1 MKKKIYSQPALRVKE
16 LECVEMLAGSNEP
29 SALQLNDE
37 DTDEYGDNERPGVS
51 SDIWGKQ
58 W

>member
-29 SALQLNDE
+29 SALQLNE
-37 DTDEYGDNERPGVS
+37 DTDEYGDDERPGVS

>member
-29 SALQLNDE
+29 SALNLNE
-37 DTDEYGDNERPGVS
+37 DTGEFGDNERSGVS

>member
-29 SALQLNDE
+29 SALSLNE
-37 DTDEYGDNERPGVS
+37 YTDEYGDDERPDVS

>member
-29 SALQLNDE
+29 SALSLNG
-37 DTDEYGDNERPGVS
+37 DTDEYGDDERPGVS

>member
-29 SALQLNDE
+29 SALSLNE
-37 DTDEYGDNERPGVS
+37 DTGEYGDDERPGVS

>member
-29 SALQLNDE
+29 SALNLNE
-37 DTDEYGDNERPGVS
+37 DTGEYGDNERPGVS

>member
-29 SALQLNDE
+29 SALSLNGY
-37 DTDEYGDNERPGVS
+37 TDEYGDDERPGVS